1 MTNSDTA
8 LDTEGEPVIEPEAE
22 DATEDA
28 TEDDTDVVELAADN
42 DEQGDEDQVDAE
54 ADAEIEEGLSLDDI
68 ESPELRENVRL
79 VEALIFASAS
89 AVTER
94 SIAERLGEGVDIPSL
109 LGHVKALYAGRGV
122 ELTRAGNRWFFRTAP
137 DLGERLKLEKMVPR
151 KLSRAGTETL
161 AIISYHQPVTRSEIE
176 EIRGVVISKG
186 TIDIL
191 LEEGWIKPKG
201 RRHTPGRPVTWGTSD
216 AFLDH
221 FGLESLN
228 DLPGIDELKAAGLL
242 DSRQGLAAYNARA
255 EQGET
260 LLFDTDESDEVPEPL
275 VDEDAPLGGEG
286 DISTEDALAETFE
299 DEDGSAENTAEDVSE
314 SATENAS
321 EGEAESGDESDAE
334 DVSDVSDDESEASDD
349 HDEHDPQ
356 DTEQDTEQDE
366 ESTEPRGE

>member
-1 MTNSDTA
+1 MIPTDPA
-8 LDTEGEPVIEPEAE
+8 PEASPE
-22 DATEDA
+22 VEPQNEAVELEAEAELEAETA
-28 TEDDTDVVELAADN
+28 SDDDVVELVAAN
-42 DEQGDEDQVDAE
+42 DQGVADPEVVAEESEQLEAEDEASDPP
-54 ADAEIEEGLSLDDI
+54 DI
-68 ESPELRENVRL
+68 EENVRL
-79 VEALIFASAS
+79 VEALIFASSS

-94 SIAERLGEGVDIPSL
+94 AIAERLGEGVDIPSL
-109 LGHVKALYAGRGV
+109 LGRVKALYEGRGV

-137 DLGERLKLEKMVPR
+137 DLGDRLKLEKMVPR

-161 AIISYHQPVTRSEIE
+161 AIIAYHQPVTRAEIE

-255 EQGET
+255 EEGET
-260 LLFDTDESDEVPEPL
+260 LLFDTDDSDEVLDEPL

-286 DISTEDALAETFE
+286 DIAPEEALAETFGP
-299 DEDGSAENTAEDVSE
+299 DGEQNEVESSVEAEPEGQTNTEPEVLEAEDDP
-314 SATENAS
+314 ENK
-321 EGEAESGDESDAE
+321 DEPA
-334 DVSDVSDDESEASDD
+334 
-349 HDEHDPQ
+349 
-356 DTEQDTEQDE
+356 
-366 ESTEPRGE
+366 

>member
-1 MTNSDTA
+1 MTSSDTA
-8 LDTEGEPVIEPEAE
+8 LDTAAKPSPEAEEEDVVILEADNDEPEAE
-22 DATEDA
+22 AVQDAAQDG
-28 TEDDTDVVELAADN
+28 VGVS
-42 DEQGDEDQVDAE
+42 
-54 ADAEIEEGLSLDDI
+54 DAEIDDADDT
-68 ESPELRENVRL
+68 PEMKENVRL

-94 SIAERLGEGVDIPSL
+94 TIAERLGEGVDVPSL
-109 LGHVKALYAGRGV
+109 LGRVKKLYEGRGV

-137 DLGERLKLEKMVPR
+137 DLGDRLKLEKMVPR

-161 AIISYHQPVTRSEIE
+161 AIIAYHQPVTRAEIE

-255 EQGET
+255 EEGET
-260 LLFDTDESDEVPEPL
+260 LLFDTEESDEVVEPL
-275 VDEDAPLGGEG
+275 EDEDAPLGGEA

-299 DEDGSAENTAEDVSE
+299 AEHDANGAEAEDTANNAPE
-314 SATENAS
+314 MAS
-321 EGEAESGDESDAE
+321 EPASEDELDAVE
-334 DVSDVSDDESEASDD
+334 KAQN
-349 HDEHDPQ
+349 PNQ
-356 DTEQDTEQDE
+356 NA
-366 ESTEPRGE
+366 

>member
-1 MTNSDTA
+1 MINSDTA
-8 LDTEGEPVIEPEAE
+8 LETQAEPIIEPASEAQE
-22 DATEDA
+22 
-28 TEDDTDVVELAADN
+28 DTDVVELAADN
-42 DEQGDEDQVDAE
+42 DELGSPAEGEDQTETDAEAE
-54 ADAEIEEGLSLDDI
+54 ADAEEGLSLDDI
-68 ESPELRENVRL
+68 DSPELRENVRL

-94 SIAERLGEGVDIPSL
+94 TIAERLGEGVDVTSL

-137 DLGERLKLEKMVPR
+137 DLGDRLKLEKMVPR

-161 AIISYHQPVTRSEIE
+161 AIIAYHQPVTRAEIE

-260 LLFDTDESDEVPEPL
+260 LLFDTDESEEALEPL
-275 VDEDAPLGGEG
+275 IDEEAPLGGEG

-299 DEDGSAENTAEDVSE
+299 DDDSVNQVEKPDHDDEDADQ
-314 SATENAS
+314 AS
-321 EGEAESGDESDAE
+321 ELEAVEGHNEAGD
-334 DVSDVSDDESEASDD
+334 DD
-349 HDEHDPQ
+349 
-356 DTEQDTEQDE
+356 DTEDRQQ
-366 ESTEPRGE
+366 GV

>member
-1 MTNSDTA
+1 MTVSDA
-8 LDTEGEPVIEPEAE
+8 ASDSSVIELVPDVD
-22 DATEDA
+22 DADP
-28 TEDDTDVVELAADN
+28 LAI
-42 DEQGDEDQVDAE
+42 DED
-54 ADAEIEEGLSLDDI
+54 L
-68 ESPELRENVRL
+68 RL
-79 VEALIFASAS
+79 VEALLFASAT

-94 SIAERLGEGVDIPSL
+94 TIAERLGDSADVTSI
-109 LGHVKALYAGRGV
+109 LGRLKELYKGRGV

-137 DLGERLKLEKMVPR
+137 DLGDRLKLEKMVPR

-161 AIISYHQPVTRSEIE
+161 AIIAYHQPVTRAEIE

-255 EQGET
+255 EEGET
-260 LLFDTDESDEVPEPL
+260 LLFDTDESDEALDPL
-275 VDEDAPLGGEG
+275 EDEDSL
-286 DISTEDALAETFE
+286 STDAAVAETFAEDSEPENGINPDDDSPEQDGSPDALAEE
-299 DEDGSAENTAEDVSE
+299 DADSA
-314 SATENAS
+314 
-321 EGEAESGDESDAE
+321 DA
-334 DVSDVSDDESEASDD
+334 DL
-349 HDEHDPQ
+349 
-356 DTEQDTEQDE
+356 DE
-366 ESTEPRGE
+366 EEAQEEPADREILS

>member
-1 MTNSDTA
+1 MTPSDTA
-8 LDTEGEPVIEPEAE
+8 QEPPEGNPEDTPEE
-22 DATEDA
+22 TE
-28 TEDDTDVVELAADN
+28 VVELAADN
-42 DEQGDEDQVDAE
+42 DEGPAEDESGAE
-54 ADAEIEEGLSLDDI
+54 APNQDGAAEDEMEASDPPDI
-68 ESPELRENVRL
+68 EENVRL
-79 VEALIFASAS
+79 VEALLFASSS

-94 SIAERLGEGVDIPSL
+94 TIAERLGEGVDVPSL
-109 LGHVKALYAGRGV
+109 IGRVRELYQGRGV

-161 AIISYHQPVTRSEIE
+161 AIIAYHQPVTRAEIE

-260 LLFDTDESDEVPEPL
+260 LLFDTDDSDDVPEPL

-286 DISTEDALAETFE
+286 DISPEDALAETFE
-299 DEDGSAENTAEDVSE
+299 EDGSEE
-314 SATENAS
+314 
-321 EGEAESGDESDAE
+321 EAESEDETASEAPAE
-334 DVSDVSDDESEASDD
+334 AEAAPETDVSAELEEVEDAPEGTDEGKNRDQGA
-349 HDEHDPQ
+349 
-356 DTEQDTEQDE
+356 
-366 ESTEPRGE
+366 

>member
-8 LDTEGEPVIEPEAE
+8 LDTEGEPVVQPE
-22 DATEDA
+22 TEDQ
-28 TEDDTDVVELAADN
+28 DNTDVVELAADN
-42 DEQGDEDQVDAE
+42 DELGGEQVSEEQVDADVE
-54 ADAEIEEGLSLDDI
+54 TDGEVEEGLSLDDI

-94 SIAERLGEGVDIPSL
+94 AIAERLGDGVDVTSL

-161 AIISYHQPVTRSEIE
+161 AIIAYHQPVTRAEIE

-260 LLFDTDESDEVPEPL
+260 LLFDTDESEEVLEPL
-275 VDEDAPLGGEG
+275 IDEDAPLGGEG
-286 DISTEDALAETFE
+286 DISTEEALAETFE
-299 DEDGSAENTAEDVSE
+299 DSDGDEDADGHGDADIEDQAENEANQSSGLEAVE
-314 SATENAS
+314 GH
-321 EGEAESGDESDAE
+321 GEAGDEDE
-334 DVSDVSDDESEASDD
+334 TDDR
-349 HDEHDPQ
+349 
-356 DTEQDTEQDE
+356 EQRT
-366 ESTEPRGE
+366 